1 MLKFSTRL
9 VYGNF
14 LYFIFLGSWEASL
27 RLNIIVFFFYKSNT
41 VSHQSVDM
49 GVRTVNYWANPR
61 MPRGPEE
68 SSGKLHQ
75 WWWRWPGSAVYSS
88 TNSSAS
94 TRSKLHRTQRF
105 IWKHVVGKVPGIH
118 KKFVKLFSKVKFIHR
133 LKSINAKIKEAS
145 KSATVRSSM
154 KHKYNDIKCYLNLRR
169 FIWNKVFD
177 HDLNLLL

>member
-1 MLKFSTRL
+1 M
-9 VYGNF
+9 Y
-14 LYFIFLGSWEASL
+14 
-27 RLNIIVFFFYKSNT
+27 YKT

-75 WWWRWPGSAVYSS
+75 WWWRWPGSSIQFNQLLGKYKIKAAQNTKVHLETCSWKSS
-88 TNSSAS
+88 
-94 TRSKLHRTQRF
+94 
-105 IWKHVVGKVPGIH
+105 W
-118 KKFVKLFSKVKFIHR
+118 KFVKLFSKVKFIHR

-154 KHKYNDIKCYLNLRR
+154 KHKYNDIKYYLNLRR